1 MPSLP
6 TPILRAL
13 EGVTEFTGRT
23 LVIAG
28 PPLSGKSRLLGEL
41 RQSLGSRSARIV
53 ELRGSYHNRSVPYGA
68 LDGLRQP
75 VRGMIEPLPGSA
87 LEAEG
92 DVPSPS
98 DGPLAPIAFN
108 PDRLP
113 RRRRGRGGSQ
123 RTTFLGQPIRGRS
136 ANEGDP
142 EGYWRELLP
151 EFRPDHP
158 HPVALLI
165 EEAALF
171 DSESREFIVSLTQ
184 RARLR
189 PFLIALSLDTT
200 VAGATLW
207 EERLFGRGDVDWV
220 RTKDV
225 AADPREVRRL
235 KELFENLPAASQK
248 VAGYIALLGGNVGE
262 VVLARVSRLNFPQL
276 AEAILP
282 ATGVGLL
289 RAQEGRLTIP
299 HPPWISL
306 TVELLPEAN
315 RRQMHHEIA
324 EALSALSPEPNLS
337 RRIEVARHYLA
348 AGPGP
353 MAMASLLEA
362 AEISVQL
369 LSFDTAADLLTDA
382 VACLSSMPPNDRRP
396 VEPEVRLLYARA
408 LFYVGRPLEAETQ
421 VREAIDGAIAAELPS
436 SELGELVEPLLLAMR
451 VVGPRHSLMTT
462 LVELAERCHE
472 ARLTEIEVLMEVLL
486 AEFHRERNQLER
498 SRAEAHRAAVLARK
512 LPERYLQALGLL
524 TMGFSRIDGDAA
536 DQDLAD
542 RFLRASRVLLVQS
555 RRWDLDHLAGDFEAR
570 LLERQGNRPGPRDA
584 RAKPRL
590 AAAREAALGR
600 AVPRARDRRDV
611 AGPASPQR
619 ARGSPRARAEDRRDD
634 PSASSVARLLRLWL
648 LDGRRMAL
656 PERRKVPE
664 TDGRRS
670 PTYPRPSRSRGSA
683 PKRWCGWRFSNS
695 PAGASTREG
704 ARGAPLR
711 PGRRVRAAVRLGGLD
726 RKPRVDRAGE
736 RAGRGTVPPA
746 HRNRDRGRSG
756 EGEERRGEAVDDR
769 QRADHDHHDGHSPG
783 AGRAPIRAPRNRPMR
798 TSQAATQTRATA
810 PPSITTNHP

>member
-41 RQSLGSRSARIV
+41 RQSLGTRSARIV

-75 VRGMIEPLPGSA
+75 VGGMIEPLPGSA

-92 DVPSPS
+92 DVPPPS

-306 TVELLPEAN
+306 TIELLPEAN

-570 LLERQGNRPGPRDA
+570 LLERQGEFG
-584 RAKPRL
+584 
-590 AAAREAALGR
+590 
-600 AVPRARDRRDV
+600 
-611 AGPASPQR
+611 
-619 ARGSPRARAEDRRDD
+619 RARAMRERSLASLQREKLLSVELYHVLGIAETLLDQRLNKGLEDRLARGRKIVEMIHLLP
-634 PSASSVARLLRLWL
+634 PSPGLLRLWL

-656 PERRKVPE
+656 AGE
-664 TDGRRS
+664 T
-670 PTYPRPSRSRGSA
+670 
-683 PKRWCGWRFSNS
+683 
-695 PAGASTREG
+695 EG
-704 ARGAPLR
+704 ARDRWSAIADLPAAQSIPR
-711 PGRRVRAAVRLGGLD
+711 IRAEAMVRLALLEFSSGG
-726 RKPRVDRAGE
+726 VDEGKALEE
-736 RAGRGTVPPA
+736 RLCVPDAASALPSGWADWIGNLESIAPASGRGGGPFPPRTETA
-746 HRNRDRGRSG
+746 T
-756 EGEERRGEAVDDR
+756 
-769 QRADHDHHDGHSPG
+769 G
-783 AGRAPIRAPRNRPMR
+783 AAQEKAKNVGAKP
-798 TSQAATQTRATA
+798 
-810 PPSITTNHP
+810 

>member
-6 TPILRAL
+6 TPLLRAL

-28 PPLSGKSRLLGEL
+28 PPLSGKSRILGEL
-41 RQSLGSRSARIV
+41 RQSLAAHAARVID
-53 ELRGSYHNRSVPYGA
+53 LRGSYHSRSVPYGA
-68 LDGLRQP
+68 LDGLRQAT
-75 VRGMIEPLPGSA
+75 GAAMESLPGAA

-92 DVPSPS
+92 DLPAPIE
-98 DGPLAPIAFN
+98 GPLAPIAFN

-113 RRRRGRGGSQ
+113 RRRRSRGASQ

-142 EGYWRELLP
+142 EGYWREILP
-151 EFRPDHP
+151 EFRSDHP

-165 EEAALF
+165 EDAALF

-189 PFLIALSLDTT
+189 PFVIALTLDTS

-207 EERLFGRGDVDWV
+207 EERLFGRGDVDWI
-220 RTKDV
+220 RTKNV

-235 KELFENLPAASQK
+235 KEVFENLPPATQK

-299 HPPWISL
+299 HVPWISL
-306 TVELLPEAN
+306 TIELLPEAN

-324 EALSALSPEPNLS
+324 EALGALSPEPNLS

-362 AEISVQL
+362 AEISIQL

-382 VACLSSMPPNDRRP
+382 VGCLPSMSPNDRRP
-396 VEPEVRLLYARA
+396 VEPEIRLLYARA
-408 LFYVGRPLEAETQ
+408 LFYVGRPLEAEAQ
-421 VREAIDGAIAAELPS
+421 VREAIDGAIAAELPAP
-436 SELGELVEPLLLAMR
+436 ELGELVEPLLLAMR

-472 ARLTEIEVLMEVLL
+472 ARLTEIEVLLEVLL

-524 TMGFSRIDGDAA
+524 TMGFSRIDGDAT

-542 RFLRASRVLLVQS
+542 RFLRAARVLLVQS

-570 LLERQGNRPGPRDA
+570 LLERQG
-584 RAKPRL
+584 
-590 AAAREAALGR
+590 ALGR
-600 AVPRARDRRDV
+600 ARAMRERSLLSLQREKLLSVELYHVLGIAETLLDQRLKKGLDDRL
-611 AGPASPQR
+611 
-619 ARGSPRARAEDRRDD
+619 ARGGTIVETIHLLPPSPG
-634 PSASSVARLLRLWL
+634 LLRLWL

-656 PERRKVPE
+656 AGE
-664 TDGRRS
+664 T
-670 PTYPRPSRSRGSA
+670 
-683 PKRWCGWRFSNS
+683 
-695 PAGASTREG
+695 EG
-704 ARGAPLR
+704 ARDRWSALVDLPAALAI
-711 PGRRVRAAVRLGGLD
+711 PRVRAEAMVRLALLEFSTGG
-726 RKPRVDRAGE
+726 VA
-736 RAGRGTVPPA
+736 
-746 HRNRDRGRSG
+746 
-756 EGEERRGEAVDDR
+756 EGKALEERLCAPD
-769 QRADHDHHDGHSPG
+769 ASSALPPG
-783 AGRAPIRAPRNRPMR
+783 WTDWIGNLESIAPASGKGGGPFPP
-798 TSQAATQTRATA
+798 TPETA
-810 PPSITTNHP
+810 PVQEKAKKVGASP